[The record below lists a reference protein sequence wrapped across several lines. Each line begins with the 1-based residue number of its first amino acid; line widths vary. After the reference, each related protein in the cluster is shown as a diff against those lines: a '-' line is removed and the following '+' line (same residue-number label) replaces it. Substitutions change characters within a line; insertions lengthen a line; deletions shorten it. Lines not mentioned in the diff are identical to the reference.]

1 MTDKEESLI
10 QFPCNFPIKII
21 GKKTELFAVEI
32 KEIIYKHFSETP
44 DEAIGYQESGR
55 GNYLSITVTVFVH
68 NQQSL
73 DALYRELT
81 KHPDIKMVL

>member
-1 MTDKEESLI
+1 MTDQESCI
-10 QFPCNFPIKII
+10 EFPCHFPIKII
-21 GKKTELFAVEI
+21 GKKTEVFAIEI
-32 KEIIYKHFSETP
+32 QEITYKHFPDTP
-44 DEAIGYQESGR
+44 QEAILYQESLK

-73 DALYRELT
+73 DALYQELT